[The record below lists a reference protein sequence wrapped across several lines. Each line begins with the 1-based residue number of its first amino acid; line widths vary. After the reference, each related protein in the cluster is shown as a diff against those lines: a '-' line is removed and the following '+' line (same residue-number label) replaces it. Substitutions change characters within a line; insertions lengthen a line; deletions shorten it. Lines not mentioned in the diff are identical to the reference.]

1 MADLIGV
8 VRGVILQDKDIQ
20 NLDAGTETGYC
31 HFLPHPIQFSIF
43 LCYLTSSLITQIIRD
58 CNVDDR

>member
-8 VRGVILQDKDIQ
+8 VRGVILQDKDTQ
-20 NLDAGTETGYC
+20 DLEAGTENGYR
-31 HFLPHPIQFSIF
+31 HFLPHPIQFSII
-43 LCYLTSSLITQIIRD
+43 LCYLTSSLITQIIRN